1 MGRGGVTASLP
12 ETLDLFQAR
21 LLDGD
26 AGICPH
32 LTGGGPFLKVYDH
45 AYRARL
51 AEVLGEDFPAVH
63 TLLGDDAFAE
73 AVGAYIANH
82 PSRARSI
89 RWLGERFAEFLRG
102 TDPWQSRPEIA
113 DMAAFEWGLG
123 LAFDA
128 PDAEALALEMLAGVP
143 PEAWPI
149 LTFAFHPTLN
159 TFQLMHDVGPFH
171 QAVAAERDPDGAPAL
186 LGAPGTWAA
195 WRDPDALIVRYRA
208 LEADE
213 AAGLGVLLAGG
224 DFAQL
229 CEAVAATGDAD
240 QAALRA
246 ATLLRHW
253 IEAGWIVDLAAEG
266 MSWS

>member
-1 MGRGGVTASLP
+1 MTASLP

-26 AGICPH
+26 AGIYPH
-32 LTGGGPFLKVYDH
+32 LTGGGPFLKVFDH

-51 AEVLGEDFPAVH
+51 TEVLGEDFPAVH
-63 TLLGDDAFAE
+63 TLLGDDGFAD
-73 AVGAYIANH
+73 ALGAYIANH

-102 TDPWQSRPEIA
+102 TDPWQSRPMIA

-128 PDAEALALEMLAGVP
+128 PDADALALDALAGVP

-149 LTFAFHPTLN
+149 LSFAFHPALN
-159 TFQLMHDVGPFH
+159 TFQLTHDVAPFH
-171 QAVAAERDPDGAPAL
+171 QAVAAERDPDAAPAPL
-186 LGAPGTWAA
+186 EAPGTWAA
-195 WRDPDALIVRYRA
+195 WRDLDALIVRYRA
-208 LEADE
+208 LDADE
-213 AAGLGVLLAGG
+213 AAGLEVLLADG

-229 CEAVAATGDAD
+229 CEAVAARGEAD

-253 IEAGWIVDLAAEG
+253 AEAGWIVDLSAEG

>member
-1 MGRGGVTASLP
+1 MGRGGVTAPLP
-12 ETLDLFQAR
+12 ETLGLFQAR
-21 LLDGD
+21 LLEGN

-32 LTGGGPFLKVYDH
+32 LTNGGPFLKVYDH

-73 AVGAYIANH
+73 AVGDYVESH

-89 RWLGERFAEFLRG
+89 RWLGERFAEFLR
-102 TDPWQSRPEIA
+102 TANPWRGRPEIA

-128 PDAEALALEMLAGVP
+128 ADADALALDALAGVP

-149 LTFAFHPTLN
+149 LTFTFHPALN
-159 TFQLMHDVGPFH
+159 TFQLKHDVARFH
-171 QAVAAERDPDGAPAL
+171 QAVVAERDPDGAPAPL
-186 LGAPGTWAA
+186 EAPGTWAA
-195 WRDPDALIVRYRA
+195 WRDHDALIVRYRA
-208 LEADE
+208 LDADE
-213 AAGLGVLLAGG
+213 AAGLAVLLTGG

-229 CEAVAATGDAD
+229 CEAVAAAGDAD

-253 IEAGWIVDLAAEG
+253 IEAGWIVDIAAEG